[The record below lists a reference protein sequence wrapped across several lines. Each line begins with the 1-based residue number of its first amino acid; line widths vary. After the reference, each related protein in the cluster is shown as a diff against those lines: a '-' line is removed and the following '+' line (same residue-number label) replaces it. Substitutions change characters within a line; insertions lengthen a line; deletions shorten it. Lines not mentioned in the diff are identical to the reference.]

1 MMTLEDLRDFILKVR
16 QTEGVAWYMRETTP
30 MVHRTCEMFS
40 LMCYDDDGN
49 QILEIPYI
57 EYRET
62 GHVPVEV
69 LRKIADAR
77 ARCGVTQDF
86 LSQTVFKGKPSKDE
100 QFRLARN
107 AWIEGGMDA
116 FLSQVAA

>member
-1 MMTLEDLRDFILKVR
+1 MTLEDLRDFILKVR

-40 LMCYDDDGN
+40 LMCYDDDGK
-49 QILEIPYI
+49 QVLEIPFI

-62 GHVPVEV
+62 GQVPLEIM
-69 LRKIADAR
+69 RKIAEAR
-77 ARCGVTQDF
+77 AMCGVTQDF

-100 QFRLARN
+100 QFRIARA
-107 AWIEGGMDA
+107 AWISGGKDT
-116 FLSQVAA
+116 FLTLAAT